1 MIPLTIKNN
10 YFEYESKGDK
20 DKNLPPNEYLV
31 MIRPYL
37 NDIINYHK
45 TCKKLSIHLGNKVID
60 YETQYADWKI
70 QLIMKIIFVFSKDS
84 NEIRNMSTKSDDIEM
99 MMGSETNDII
109 EEPLKSLL
117 Q

>member
-1 MIPLTIKNN
+1 
-10 YFEYESKGDK
+10 
-20 DKNLPPNEYLV
+20 
-31 MIRPYL
+31 MIRTYL

>member
-1 MIPLTIKNN
+1 MTIKNN

-60 YETQYADWKI
+60 YETQYGDWKI
-70 QLIMKIIFVFSKDS
+70 QLIMKIIFVSSEDY
-84 NEIRNMSTKSDDIEM
+84 NEIRNMSTKSDDIEIT
-99 MMGSETNDII
+99 MGSETDDIT